1 MAALEKPKR
10 VSHAPSTRLT
20 LLTRLKS
27 ADDGDAWRRFVDL
40 YTPLVY
46 RYCRCRGLQD
56 ADARDVT
63 QQVLASVLKAIETFE
78 YDPQRG
84 RFRDWLGT
92 IALHEV
98 IRHQRK
104 DRRPGKGMGA
114 GQGDSAAERIN
125 GPVDPA
131 WLEEFNVYIFAA
143 ALERIRPDFDDDS
156 WQAFDWTWLANVKP
170 QDAAERLGKSSAWIY
185 KARYRVLQR
194 LRVEIEFLTN
204 DSATLHK
211 PR

>member
-1 MAALEKPKR
+1 M
-10 VSHAPSTRLT
+10 
-20 LLTRLKS
+20 
-27 ADDGDAWRRFVDL
+27 FVDL

-46 RYCRCRGLQD
+46 RYSRSRGLQD

-63 QQVLASVLKAIETFE
+63 QQVLASVLKAIEKFE

-92 IALHEV
+92 IAMHE
-98 IRHQRK
+98 IQRHQRK
-104 DRRPGKGMGA
+104 DRRPGKGLGA
-114 GQGDSAAERIN
+114 GQGDSAADRLN

-143 ALERIRPDFDDDS
+143 ALERIRTDFDDDS

-170 QDAAERLGKSSAWIY
+170 QVAASRLGKSSAWIY

-194 LRVEIEFLTN
+194 LRSEIEFLTN
-204 DSATLHK
+204 DSAALHR

>member
-1 MAALEKPKR
+1 LIELVEPRRAPF
-10 VSHAPSTRLT
+10 APSTRLT
-20 LLTRLKS
+20 LLVRLK
-27 ADDGDAWRRFVDL
+27 ADGDSDAWRLFVDL

-46 RYCRCRGLQD
+46 RYCRSRGLQD

-63 QQVLASVLKAIETFE
+63 QQVLASVLKAINTFE

-98 IRHQRK
+98 VRQQRK

-114 GQGDSAAERIN
+114 GQGNLAAERQN
-125 GPVDPA
+125 GPIDPA
-131 WLEEFNVYIFAA
+131 WLEEFNAYIFAS
-143 ALERIRPDFDDDS
+143 ALERIRPDFDEAS
-156 WQAFDWTWLANVKP
+156 WRAFDWTWLSDLKP
-170 QDAAERLGKSSAWIY
+170 QVAAERLGKSSAWIY
-185 KARYRVLQR
+185 KARFRILRR

-204 DSATLHK
+204 DSAALHK